1 MMFCFFQSNRY
12 FALILLP
19 NNIAKVERHHYYTMT
34 PIGDIWLKLK
44 HFI

>member
-19 NNIAKVERHHYYTMT
+19 NNIAKVQRHYYTMT
-34 PIGDIWLKLK
+34 PIGDICLKLK